1 MCLATTSWR
10 MEGPITR
17 MSGEAER
24 RVKRRVEER
33 GEGGKRVKEVVVVR
47 RRAKWNVVKL
57 WMVCERVR

>member
-1 MCLATTSWR
+1 
-10 MEGPITR
+10 